1 MAAYNV
7 HQVAE
12 KFGIS
17 AHTLRY
23 YDNAGLFPDMQRDK
37 NGARVFTD
45 EQLEWLGIVMCLR
58 STGLSIAEIKDYLAL
73 CAEGDSTLQQR
84 YEIILKQKKRAE
96 EERAEIDKKLEV
108 LSRKVAYY
116 EKAIAEAGALPL
128 HPAGDSV
135 SGLCQRD

>member
-58 STGLSIAEIKDYLAL
+58 STGLSIADIRHYLAL
-73 CAEGDSTLQQR
+73 CAEGDSTLEER
-84 YEIILKQKKRAE
+84 YGIILAQKKRAE

-108 LSRKVAYY
+108 LSKKAAYY
-116 EKAIAEAGALPL
+116 ENLLRK
-128 HPAGDSV
+128 
-135 SGLCQRD
+135 

>member
-1 MAAYNV
+1 MATYNV

-73 CAEGDSTLQQR
+73 CAQGDSTLQQR
-84 YEIILKQKKRAE
+84 YEIILNQKKRAE

-108 LSRKVAYY
+108 LSRKVAFY
-116 EKAIAEAGALPL
+116 EKRLSEAGALPL
-128 HPAGDSV
+128 HPAQGTIV
-135 SGLCQRD
+135 P

>member
-37 NGARVFTD
+37 NGARIFTD
-45 EQLEWLGIVMCLR
+45 EQLEWLNIVMCLR
-58 STGLSIAEIKDYLAL
+58 STGLSIADIRHYLAL
-73 CAEGDSTLQQR
+73 CAQGDSTIEER
-84 YEIILKQKKRAE
+84 YQIILAQKKRAE

-108 LSRKVAYY
+108 LSRKAAYY
-116 EKAIAEAGALPL
+116 EKLIGAL
-128 HPAGDSV
+128 
-135 SGLCQRD
+135 